1 MTMILAQPVEP
12 ITVIVI
18 DIAFEPWSFPF
29 KLSFPGQANLAWRMT
44 MIGV

>member
-29 KLSFPGQANLAWRMT
+29 KPPFPEQATLAWRMT
-44 MIGV
+44 MIGA